1 MKPSAASD
9 SQSRVSNA
17 TAPLRRPAHQAMAA
31 KSGAEY
37 SMRSASSVVGSTGA
51 VRYAS
56 LTRIA
61 LNENPST
68 PKTAHSA
75 PARYARLPVPAGARL
90 LPADDATPGGV
101 EDHRAERDAIPGEW
115 YEVVMADVAQ
125 QPADAQES

>member
-1 MKPSAASD
+1 MKPSAASA
-9 SQSRVSNA
+9 SQSRVWNA
-17 TAPLRRPAHQAMAA
+17 TAPPRRPAHHAMAA
-31 KSGAEY
+31 KRGAEY

-68 PKTAHSA
+68 PTTAHSA
-75 PARYARLPVPAGARL
+75 PARYARLPAGAWL
-90 LPADDATPGGV
+90 LPADDATPRGI
-101 EDHRAERDAIPGEW
+101 EDDGAERDAVPGER

-125 QPADAQES
+125 QPAHAQER